1 MLDVSTESRTQALVA
16 FRSRDFR
23 LLWSGQAVS
32 MIGDS
37 AFLVALGWRTY
48 SLSGSGALGFVLML
62 QAVGL
67 ILTLLVGGALADRFS
82 RRKLMVVSDLSRA
95 LVVAALVAV
104 ELSGEVSIAFLGTV
118 AFLNGLAGG
127 FFMPAFGGI
136 VPLVVDPPH
145 LSSANA
151 LIGVSRQLS
160 LVVGPAIA
168 GLLYEPIGP
177 AAVFGLDAASYVFA
191 AALVWAARPRPYERE
206 EREGALREI
215 AVGIRYVASVP
226 WLWVTIALF
235 SVFLM
240 LVIAPYQVLLPELVE
255 QHFQRGVGAYGLLF
269 AFQGVG
275 MVAGALTFAHTAP
288 RRHRGVLSYVLWV
301 VTAALMIVLVL
312 SPWLG
317 LALGCALGR
326 GVALGFGIAVWE
338 TVLMELVPEG
348 LLSRVISVDYFGSIG
363 LMPIGLVAAGAAS
376 EVADPQIMLAAG
388 AGLSMVMFAACLPA
402 RWLRQVQ

>member
-1 MLDVSTESRTQALVA
+1 MRHVSTEPRTQALVA

-23 LLWSGQAVS
+23 LLWSGQTVS

-67 ILTLLVGGALADRFS
+67 ILTLLVGGALADRVS
-82 RRKLMVVSDLSRA
+82 RRKLMIVSDLTRA
-95 LVVAALVAV
+95 LVVAALVAA
-104 ELSGEVSIAFLGTV
+104 ELSGEVSIALLGVV
-118 AFLNGLAGG
+118 ALLNGLAGG

-136 VPLVVDPPH
+136 VPLVVDESH

-151 LIGVSRQLS
+151 LIGVSRQLA

-191 AALVWAARPRPYERE
+191 AVLVWLARPRRYERE

-226 WLWVTIALF
+226 WLWVTISLF

-240 LVIAPYQVLLPELVE
+240 LVIAPFQVLLPEIVE

-275 MVAGALTFAHTAP
+275 MVVGALTFAHTAP

-301 VTAALMIVLVL
+301 VTAALMVALVL

-376 EVADPQIMLAAG
+376 EVVDPQVLLAAG
-388 AGLSMVMFAACLPA
+388 AALSMVMFAACLPA
-402 RWLRQVQ
+402 RWLRAVS